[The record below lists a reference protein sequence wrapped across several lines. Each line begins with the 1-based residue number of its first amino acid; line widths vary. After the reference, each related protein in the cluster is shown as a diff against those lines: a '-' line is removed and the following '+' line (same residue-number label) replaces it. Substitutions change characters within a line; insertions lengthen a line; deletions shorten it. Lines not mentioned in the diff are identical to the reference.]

1 MKEIILLVFLSRKEQ
16 TNRSANIFSSVLK
29 GFEAQTI
36 VCSLSYQKFYSN
48 RKNKH
53 KDETILVTAIYRCRR
68 NPHGMQLKQCSPS
81 VGSGA
86 KTRTSGRLR
95 P

>member
-53 KDETILVTAIYRCRR
+53 KGDLCTAIGVYFVC
-68 NPHGMQLKQCSPS
+68 
-81 VGSGA
+81 
-86 KTRTSGRLR
+86 
-95 P
+95 